1 MFDKQIKSVIVR
13 RDFQRMLLELLWD
26 IPDNYG
32 MSMYFPEFNKLNL
45 SDVSRDML
53 SGIKN
58 RDRESRF
65 GIFFPWMQRSR
76 LTALAARRY

>member
-13 RDFQRMLLELLWD
+13 RDFQRMLLELLRE

-45 SDVSRDML
+45 SDV
-53 SGIKN
+53 
-58 RDRESRF
+58 
-65 GIFFPWMQRSR
+65 FP
-76 LTALAARRY
+76 